1 MNYRKRGLEEKVRRL
16 SAVSPAVLIVG
27 ARQVGKSTL
36 LSHLFPEARHVV
48 FDPVVDVG
56 GARRD
61 PEFFLQQH
69 PPPLIL
75 DEIQFAPELLPV
87 LKRRIDEDPR
97 PGLWFLTGS
106 QNFAVLRNA
115 SESLA
120 GRVAV
125 LELHPFSL
133 AEGSGEGGDAGP
145 SWVDDLFAADAAAR
159 LKERKRLPAPS
170 GETVFRRL
178 WRGGFPRLVDLDDAV
193 VPDILGSYLSTYVER
208 DVRMIAA
215 VEDQHLFGR
224 FLGLCAALTA
234 QEANHSH
241 LGRELGVASQ
251 TAHRW
256 LRTLAAGYQW
266 IEVPAFSANAVKRVS
281 RRPKGFFADTG
292 LACHLHRLSSPGSL
306 SGSPL
311 LGPLFETLVAMEI
324 VKLSARSATAP
335 RLWHW
340 RSHGGAEV
348 DLLLERDGKFIPVE
362 MKATPRPV
370 ERDARGIRA
379 FRETHPSLAHGR
391 GIVVSTAPEAFE
403 LRDRIVVIP
412 YDLA

>member
-1 MNYRKRGLEEKVRRL
+1 MNYLHRLLEEKVRRL
-16 SAVSPAVLIVG
+16 AGVSPAVLVVG

-36 LSHLFPEARHVV
+36 LSHLFPKARHVV

-75 DEIQFAPELLPV
+75 DEVQFAPELLPV
-87 LKRRIDEDPR
+87 LKRRIDDDPR
-97 PGLWFLTGS
+97 PGQWFLTGS

-120 GRVAV
+120 GRVAI

-133 AEGSGEGGDAGP
+133 AERCGKGGKAGA
-145 SWVDDLFAADAAAR
+145 SWVDDLFSDDAAALLSR
-159 LKERKRLPAPS
+159 RKRLPSTPD
-170 GETVFRRL
+170 ETVFKRL
-178 WRGGFPRLVDLDDAV
+178 WRGGFPRFTGLDDDMI
-193 VPDILGSYLSTYVER
+193 PDLLGSYLSTYVER
-208 DVRMIAA
+208 DVRLLAA

-234 QEANHSH
+234 QEVNHSH
-241 LGRELGVASQ
+241 LGRELGISSP
-251 TAHRW
+251 TANRW
-256 LRTLAAGYQW
+256 LRTIVAGYQW
-266 IEVPAFSANAVKRVS
+266 IEVPAFSTNAVKRIS
-281 RRPKGFFADTG
+281 RRPKGYFADTG
-292 LACHLHRLSSPGSL
+292 LACQLHRISSAAAL

-311 LGPLFETLVAMEI
+311 LGRLFETLVVTEV
-324 VKLSARSATAP
+324 VKLSARSAMTP
-335 RLWHW
+335 RMWHW

-348 DLLLERDGKFIPVE
+348 DLLLERDGRFVPVE
-362 MKATPRPV
+362 VKATPRPS

-379 FRETHPSLAHGR
+379 FRDANPRLAAGP
-391 GIVVSTAPEAFE
+391 GFIVSTAPEPYE
-403 LRDRIVVIP
+403 LRDGIVVVP